1 MNTLKNFLNPVRKEN
16 IKFVLSDAFVDDEG
30 KPLQW
35 EMRQISAKEGTE
47 IAKETADLS
56 GVESMTAYVA
66 AALVTPNLKSAELV
80 SAFAERHGGKI
91 LTPAEIL
98 MELVTDGELGRLIEI
113 YNRHNRAANRFEDLE
128 KEAKNS

>member
-1 MNTLKNFLNPVRKEN
+1 MSTLKNFLNPVRKEN
-16 IKFVLSDAFVDDEG
+16 IKFTLSDAFVDDEG

-35 EMRQISAKEGTE
+35 EMRQIGAREGTE
-47 IAKETADLS
+47 IAKETAELS

-66 AALVTPNLKSAELV
+66 AALVTPNLKSIELV
-80 SAFAERHGGKI
+80 NAFAEKHNGKI

-113 YNRHNRAANRFEDLE
+113 YNRHNRAAGRFEDLE